1 MATRNVNMAD
11 AIADMIPRLA
21 RARTSV
27 IRIGFITGAAV
38 GPLLPVNVG
47 GVVTS
52 CNYLVS
58 VSPVVGAQ
66 VAVLVTAD
74 VWLVIGRVAQ

>member
-1 MATRNVNMAD
+1 MAARNVNMVD

-27 IRIGFITGAAV
+27 IRIGFVTGAAV
-38 GPLLPVNVG
+38 GPLVPVNIAGYIVN
-47 GVVTS
+47 
-52 CNYLVS
+52 CNYLVH

-66 VAVLVTAD
+66 VVILVTAD